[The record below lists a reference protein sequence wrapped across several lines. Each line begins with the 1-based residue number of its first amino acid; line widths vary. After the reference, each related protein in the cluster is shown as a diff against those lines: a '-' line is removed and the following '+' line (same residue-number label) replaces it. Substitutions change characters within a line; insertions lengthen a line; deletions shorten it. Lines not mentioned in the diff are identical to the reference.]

1 MSEQAGKAPPPGVL
15 IGILITAVI
24 LAIIIGW
31 IVLGTVTM
39 GITSF
44 YASFLFGWYW
54 ISVEEGAFPQWL
66 PCTVGAFVGLA
77 FSWAVH
83 ALPGSLGALNGTLA
97 IVALLALLIYLQ
109 LMNWVPVAINRCT
122 MLFLTVLGAPAL
134 LTTMNFGE
142 VAAAIGA
149 SAVYFAA
156 VMKLVQLYVA
166 RVQRPIVS

>member
-1 MSEQAGKAPPPGVL
+1 MSEQAEKTPAPGVL
-15 IGILITAVI
+15 MGILITAVI

-31 IVLGTVTM
+31 IVLGTVTI

-44 YASFLFGWYW
+44 YASFLFGWFW
-54 ISVEEGAFPQWL
+54 ISIEEGAFPKWL

-77 FSWAVH
+77 FSWAAH
-83 ALPGSLGALNGTLA
+83 FLPVSLGALNGTLV
-97 IVALLALLIYLQ
+97 IVAALAVLIFLQ
-109 LMNWVPVAINRCT
+109 LMNWVPIAVNRCT

-134 LTTMNFGE
+134 LSSMNFGE

-149 SAVYFAA
+149 SALYFAA

-166 RVQRPIVS
+166 RAQRPTVS